1 MVSSTQ
7 TALLSVTLILGIL
20 TAIAAYLYLFT
31 DTGKD
36 IAEYVAERFFK
47 AKAKAEEK
55 ALEKAGEGKA
65 EGFLKDQLKKNPV
78 VSNEELNQ
86 ISGGLGDE
94 AAREFGGKKGLGSML
109 GK

>member
-1 MVSSTQ
+1 MPST
-7 TALLSVTLILGIL
+7 TTTTLLILTLVLGAI
-20 TAIAAYLYLFT
+20 TATAAYLYLYT

-36 IAEYVAERFFK
+36 LAEWAAERFFK

-78 VSNEELNQ
+78 ISNDELNAIQ
-86 ISGGLGDE
+86 GGLGDE
-94 AAREFGGKKGLGSML
+94 AAREFGGKKGFGAML